1 MKKLKLNIDKLAG
14 PAPTDPT
21 PNPTPITPNPKQ
33 VLKAIIKALLFIIY
47 VYGLVKISP
56 FLFDEIFSIDLF
68 TWLRPVAGSILALVA
83 YSPLINELIRIME
96 IFDNDDDNDDTSETG
111 LRTCE
116 HKEDK

>member
-21 PNPTPITPNPKQ
+21 PNPTPTPTPNPKE
-33 VLKAIIKALLFIIY
+33 VLKSIIKALLFVIY
-47 VYGLVKISP
+47 VYGLIKISP
-56 FLFDEIFSIDLF
+56 YLFDEIFSIDLF

-96 IFDNDDDNDDTSETG
+96 IFDNDDDNND
-111 LRTCE
+111 
-116 HKEDK
+116 KENKQYDE

>member
-1 MKKLKLNIDKLAG
+1 MKKLKLNIDK
-14 PAPTDPT
+14 PIPT
-21 PNPTPITPNPKQ
+21 PTPTPTPKEI
-33 VLKAIIKALLFIIY
+33 LKSIIKALLFVIY

-68 TWLRPVAGSILALVA
+68 TWLRPIAGSILALVA
-83 YSPLINELIRIME
+83 YSPLINELIRLME
-96 IFDNDDDNDDTSETG
+96 IFDNDDDNDNDDTSETS

>member
-1 MKKLKLNIDKLAG
+1 MKKLKLNIDKLSG

-21 PNPTPITPNPKQ
+21 PNPKEI
-33 VLKAIIKALLFIIY
+33 LKSIIKALLFVIY

-83 YSPLINELIRIME
+83 YGPLINELIRLMDL
-96 IFDNDDDNDDTSETG
+96 FDNDDNNDDE
-111 LRTCE
+111 E
-116 HKEDK
+116 K

>member
-14 PAPTDPT
+14 PAPIPIPTPT
-21 PNPTPITPNPKQ
+21 PNPKEI
-33 VLKAIIKALLFIIY
+33 LKSIIKALLFIIY
-47 VYGLVKISP
+47 VYGLIKISP

-96 IFDNDDDNDDTSETG
+96 IFDNDDDNNDTSETS